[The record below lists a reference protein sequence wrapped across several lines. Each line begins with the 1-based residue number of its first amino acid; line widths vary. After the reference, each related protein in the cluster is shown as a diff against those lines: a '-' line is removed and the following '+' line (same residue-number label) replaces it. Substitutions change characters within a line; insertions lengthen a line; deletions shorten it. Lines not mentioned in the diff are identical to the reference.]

1 MMALLVQQAE
11 FRLGNQAPNCM
22 HHFHGLAADANVCK
36 HVHINWL
43 LPIHQGK
50 CSSFFGSQIFSSF
63 SKNTKGLF
71 FLQQITAL
79 YRRSWHFGREILSF
93 WITLEAYISFQD
105 QRSFSQPPG
114 ERLSNESHQ
123 RILGTRFPLQLSTHS
138 LEKLSVQN
146 SFLAGQSRG

>member
-11 FRLGNQAPNCM
+11 FRLGNQAPNCT

-50 CSSFFGSQIFSSF
+50 YSSFFGSQIFSSF
-63 SKNTKGLF
+63 SKNTKSLF
-71 FLQQITAL
+71 FLQQITTL
-79 YRRSWHFGREILSF
+79 YRRSWHFGRDFPFELHLRH
-93 WITLEAYISFQD
+93 THISFQD

-123 RILGTRFPLQLSTHS
+123 RILGTSFPLQLSTHC
-138 LEKLSVQN
+138 LEKLSAE
-146 SFLAGQSRG
+146 FFPCWPG